1 MEIQSEI
8 SGHLSFPE
16 NDMAELTPPLGLG
29 TYEKV
34 LLTELA
40 QEIETQKE
48 ISLLFTALQTYCR
61 NGDIEVAPYGAA
73 HLLVVMS

>member
-1 MEIQSEI
+1 MEIRSEI

-16 NDMAELTPPLGLG
+16 NDMAELMPPLVLG

-40 QEIETQKE
+40 QEMETQKE

-61 NGDIEVAPYGAA
+61 NGDIEVSPYGAA